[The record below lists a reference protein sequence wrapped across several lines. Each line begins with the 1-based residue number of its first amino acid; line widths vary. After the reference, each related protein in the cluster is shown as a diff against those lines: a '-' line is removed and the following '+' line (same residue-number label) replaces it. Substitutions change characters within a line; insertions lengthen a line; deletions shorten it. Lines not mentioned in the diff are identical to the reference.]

1 MIIKYKYGFEYNGKI
16 YGWKNKELYRLPQ
29 MIGDR
34 FYSKIK
40 CAKWG
45 DKGYY
50 LGADRKSHKQLKAM
64 TYYIN
69 HEEEVIDHHDCP
81 F

>member
-1 MIIKYKYGFEYNGKI
+1 MGRQTFELFKYRGSVFELMAHN
-16 YGWKNKELYRLPQ
+16 
-29 MIGDR
+29 GDR